1 MFEKELLKNKQE
13 EEAIKNSLATSK
25 IIFAKQ
31 IKNGFGEQIKYEL
44 KNPKKPS
51 LFNIFF
57 VGIKNFFKKLINLC

>member
-44 KNPKKPS
+44 NNPEKPN
-51 LFNIFF
+51 FFKIFF